1 MGRKRAPAIR
11 LCVTCG
17 QLKSANQ
24 FEPGRYKCMAC
35 QSAGRRRWRPART
48 QHDPHA
54 SLHARARDQ
63 ALRRLGREHLD
74 AYRAYYWAERRVI
87 PSTVPADLARKRAVN
102 GALRALEGQ
111 HRARYGE
118 LYQEELRR
126 ARSRRHLRRP
136 GRPAGARDRLT
147 IRAGPAWTWQPDG
160 AGGSQSRQGAEG
172 ARQRA
177 NLEAVR
183 ERASE
188 LFAEGR
194 SAATVA
200 KDLNVARQ
208 TATAWRARWQSGGVA
223 ALRDRKIG
231 RLPAV
236 SDSQLPAIEQALLT
250 GAAAHGFDTDRWT
263 TARVAVVVQRLTG
276 VQLGRTAVQLL
287 LRERLGW
294 RFQPAPSGVTAH
306 PLPAPAS
313 ATDSLAAA
321 AAAAVANLGEVSA
334 GLPGLAR
341 SGRPA
346 SPAER
351 RDAIVQAWRDEPGIS
366 DTALAERFGVS
377 GRTIQRDTQAL
388 QAQGICRRRRR
399 RSDRTQAHI
408 AAIYRR
414 FIAWLADE
422 RGRPP
427 TGEDLSD
434 DVLLRWIAQRARVGG
449 HGGRGLSSASLR
461 LECNALRLLVRHAG
475 RPELVACLRASR
487 QQAPPPETISPA
499 QYERLCGEPELTTPV
514 GVRDQAILRLL
525 GDVGLRPSEV
535 CALKLEDLIWGA
547 DGRRPVQLW
556 VAWGE
561 GRTVQLTPQATAAL
575 VGWLPHHPDW
585 PPEGRGGELPAGAPL
600 FVAFGSSRPVGQ
612 ALTEAG
618 LLRQVLRH
626 AQQAGIP
633 RQLRYPYVLRHFWAS
648 QQVAR
653 GITPAEL
660 QARGGWRDPRSAQAY
675 FQQPAAAAVL
685 AAALDLDRGTAPTR

>member
-1 MGRKRAPAIR
+1 M
-11 LCVTCG
+11 
-17 QLKSANQ
+17 
-24 FEPGRYKCMAC
+24 
-35 QSAGRRRWRPART
+35 
-48 QHDPHA
+48 
-54 SLHARARDQ
+54 
-63 ALRRLGREHLD
+63 
-74 AYRAYYWAERRVI
+74 
-87 PSTVPADLARKRAVN
+87 
-102 GALRALEGQ
+102 
-111 HRARYGE
+111 
-118 LYQEELRR
+118 
-126 ARSRRHLRRP
+126 
-136 GRPAGARDRLT
+136 
-147 IRAGPAWTWQPDG
+147 WQPDG
-160 AGGSQSRQGAEG
+160 AGGSQSRQGAER

-177 NLEAVR
+177 NLEAVC

-188 LFAEGR
+188 LFAESR

-208 TATAWRARWQSGGVA
+208 TAAAWRARWQSGDAA
-223 ALRDRKIG
+223 ALRNRRIV
-231 RLPAV
+231 RPAV
-236 SDSQLPAIEQALLT
+236 PDSQLPTIEQALLT
-250 GAAAHGFDTDRWT
+250 GAAAYGFDSDRWT

-313 ATDSLAAA
+313 ATASLAAA
-321 AAAAVANLGEVSA
+321 AAAAVANLGKVSA

-341 SGRPA
+341 SGHPA

-377 GRTIQRDTQAL
+377 RRTIQRDIQAL
-388 QAQGICRRRRR
+388 QTQGIQRRRH
-399 RSDRTQAHI
+399 RSDRTQAHY

-422 RGRPP
+422 LGRPP
-427 TGEDLSD
+427 TGEGLSD

-475 RPELVACLRASR
+475 RPELAACLRTSR
-487 QQAPPPETISPA
+487 QKAPPPETISPA
-499 QYERLCGEPELTTPV
+499 QYERLLGAPELTTPV
-514 GVRDQAILRLL
+514 GVRDRAILRLL

-535 CALKLEDLIWGA
+535 CALKLEDFLWDA
-547 DGRRPVQLW
+547 DGRTPVQLR

-561 GRTVQLTPQATAAL
+561 GRVVQLTPQATADLA
-575 VGWLPHHPDW
+575 GWLPHHPDW
-585 PPEGRGGELPAGAPL
+585 PSDERSQLLPAGAPV
-600 FVAFGSSRPVGQ
+600 FVALSPSRPGGQ
-612 ALTEAG
+612 ALTEAD
-618 LLRQVLRH
+618 LRRRVLRH

-633 RQLRYPYVLRHFWAS
+633 RQLRYPYLLRHFWAS

-660 QARGGWRDPRSAQAY
+660 QARGGWRDPHSAQAY
-675 FQQPAAAAVL
+675 FQRSPAAAAL
-685 AAALDLDRGTAPTR
+685 AAALGLDRGPASTR